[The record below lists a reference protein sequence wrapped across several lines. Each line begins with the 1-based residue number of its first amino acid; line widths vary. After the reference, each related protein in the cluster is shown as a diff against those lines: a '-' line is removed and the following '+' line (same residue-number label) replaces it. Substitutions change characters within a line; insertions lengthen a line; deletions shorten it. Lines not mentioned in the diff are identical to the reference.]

1 MSFDELYQQ
10 MAQSVIEGEPELA
23 EELTHKGLEQ
33 GAEPL
38 EMIDK
43 GYGAGL
49 QVVGEL
55 FEKGEYFLPH
65 LVIGA
70 EAMKAAMTVL
80 EPELRRR
87 QQARRSQGK
96 VVLGTVEG
104 DIHEIG
110 KTLVGT
116 MLSASGFEVFDLGVD
131 VKTEDFVA
139 KVKDT
144 GATLVGLSAL
154 LTTTMAHQELVIR
167 ALNEAGVRD
176 QVKVIV
182 GGAPVSA
189 EWARQIGADGYSEDA
204 VSAVALARQLLQ

>member
-1 MSFDELYQQ
+1 MSLDELYQQ
-10 MAQSVIEGEPELA
+10 MAQSVVEGEPELA
-23 EELTHKGLEQ
+23 EELARKGLEQ

-38 EMIDK
+38 VMIDK
-43 GYGAGL
+43 GYGAGI
-49 QVVGEL
+49 QVVGKL

-70 EAMKAAMTVL
+70 EAMKAAMAVL

-87 QQARRSQGK
+87 QQARRSQGR

-116 MLSASGFEVFDLGVD
+116 MLSANGFEVFDLGVD
-131 VKTEDFVA
+131 VKAEDFLA
-139 KVKDT
+139 KVQET
-144 GATLVGLSAL
+144 RAGLLGLSAL
-154 LTTTMAHQELVIR
+154 LTTTMAQQEMVIK
-167 ALNEAGVRD
+167 ALKEAGVRD

-182 GGAPVSA
+182 GGAPVSE
-189 EWARQIGADGYSEDA
+189 EWARKIGADGYSEDA
-204 VSAVALARQLLQ
+204 VSAVALAKQLLR